1 MRIAVIGAGSIGII
15 IGGLIARGGGEIELV
30 DSSADNVK
38 ALNKN
43 GAVIKGT
50 IEACIPVKA
59 VTPEEMSGIYNL
71 VFLTTKQ
78 TSNKE
83 VLNHLLQFIDENS
96 TVCTLQN
103 GIPEEFVSNIIGKKR
118 TVGGA
123 VGFGATWIG
132 PGISKLTSSQK
143 VMEEYAFDI
152 GETDG
157 IITPR
162 IIKVQKILERVGHTA
177 VIENMMGVRWSKL
190 LMNATFSGM
199 SAALGCTFGEV
210 LNHDEGI
217 KYVSYI
223 ADETIKV
230 SKACGVR
237 MALMQGK
244 DFTELELKSKSD
256 FMDKLVF
263 YHEVWDQHNLLKASM
278 LQDLEKQRKTEIE
291 YINGYV
297 SKKGRETGI
306 KTPYNDMVV
315 AIVKTEEASKS
326 VNAEMAAL
334 AQFRV
339 LEEALEAEKL

>member
-1 MRIAVIGAGSIGII
+1 MKVAVIGAGSIGII
-15 IGGLIARGGGEIELV
+15 VGGLIAKGGGEIELV
-30 DSSADNVK
+30 DSFTDNVK

-43 GAVIKGT
+43 GAIISGS
-50 IEACIPVKA
+50 IEECIPVKA
-59 VTPEEMSGIYNL
+59 VTPEEMSGIYDL

-78 TSNKE
+78 ISNKE
-83 VLNHLLQFIDENS
+83 VLIHLLQFIDENS

-103 GIPEEFVSNIIGKKR
+103 GIPEESVANIVGKKR

-123 VGFGATWIG
+123 VGFGATWLG

-143 VMEEYAFDI
+143 VMEQYAFDI
-152 GETDG
+152 GEIDG
-157 IITPR
+157 AITPR
-162 IIKVQKILERVGHTA
+162 IFKVQKILEKVGRTA

-210 LNHDEGI
+210 LNNDEGI
-217 KYVSYI
+217 KYVSLI

-230 SKACGVR
+230 AKACGVK
-237 MALMQGK
+237 MAKMQGK

-256 FMDKLVF
+256 IMDKLVF

-278 LQDLEKQRKTEIE
+278 LQDLEKQRKTEID

-297 SKKGRETGI
+297 SKKGREVGI

-315 AIVKTEEASKS
+315 AIVKTEEASGS

-334 AQFRV
+334 AQFKV
-339 LEEALEAEKL
+339 LEEALEVKRI